1 MTWIV
6 PRAPDELVLPLRA
19 SWDGTALADPRLH
32 GFLALSAEAAG
43 LRVRG
48 GLPDPAPGPAPP
60 APVGSRV
67 AKLWETDV
75 VELFWVGPEGRYVE
89 LELGAHGHFLV
100 LSFRAPRDR
109 VDAHETLRPEVGH
122 RLDAHGWETAL
133 CLPWSLL
140 PQPLE
145 ALAAFALARGAY
157 VAAHPLPGTAPDFHQ
172 PAHFPR
178 ARLAPR

>member
-1 MTWIV
+1 MTWSV
-6 PRAPDELVLPLRA
+6 PRTPDELVLPLRT
-19 SWDGTALADPRLH
+19 SWDGSPLADPRLH
-32 GFLALSAEAAG
+32 GFLALSAATEG

-48 GLPDPAPGPAPP
+48 GLPDPAPGSAPP

-67 AKLWETDV
+67 ANLWETDV

-100 LSFRAPRDR
+100 LSFRAPRAR
-109 VDAHETLRPEVGH
+109 VDEHESLRPELRH
-122 RLDAHGWETAL
+122 RLDARGWETSL

-145 ALAAFALARGAY
+145 ALGAFALAHGACA
-157 VAAHPLPGTAPDFHQ
+157 AAHPVPGSTPDFHQ